1 MGPHAGTVRGGETQC
16 NTKIPGVDRFP
27 NNARSMEVMV
37 TSYKE
42 AEELPSEDDG
52 CWWLWG

>member
-52 CWWLWG
+52 YWWLWG